1 MGDSKAAKCELEKA
15 FSLNRKDAR
24 IFLELDQLYKKLGY
38 SFKERLAKY
47 DEDPSLAES
56 RDDLYIEYIT
66 LMNMCGEYE
75 RAYRCIMGRRF
86 HPWEGGEGKITTQYT
101 ISLLEMA
108 KQCLASEKI

>member
-1 MGDSKAAKCELEKA
+1 M
-15 FSLNRKDAR
+15 
-24 IFLELDQLYKKLGY
+24 
-38 SFKERLAKY
+38 
-47 DEDPSLAES
+47 
-56 RDDLYIEYIT
+56 YIEYIT

-108 KQCLASEKI
+108 KQCLESEKYEQAEKLA